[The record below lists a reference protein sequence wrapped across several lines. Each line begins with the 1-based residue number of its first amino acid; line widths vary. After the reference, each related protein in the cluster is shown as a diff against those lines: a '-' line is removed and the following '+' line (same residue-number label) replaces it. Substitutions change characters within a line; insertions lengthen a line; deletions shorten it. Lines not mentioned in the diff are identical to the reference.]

1 MKVECTTSTRTVAT
15 ILMKKKALTIM
26 RKFDRKGKNPSEWW
40 NLREKHFKLEC
51 TMSNQS
57 KYCNVVENNHN
68 VES

>member
-1 MKVECTTSTRTVAT
+1 
-15 ILMKKKALTIM
+15 M
-26 RKFDRKGKNPSEWW
+26 RKFDRKLLLSEKEGFKNKI
-40 NLREKHFKLEC
+40 LKLEC